1 MPTRR
6 NYYTRIKRELFARF
20 LDESSVV
27 LSLQTQFIR
36 GLRHFFATHC
46 VEAGV
51 KPKALAKIMGH
62 EDFRTTMKFYV
73 DASDLML
80 EEAYDKM

>member
-1 MPTRR
+1 M
-6 NYYTRIKRELFARF
+6 
-20 LDESSVV
+20 
-27 LSLQTQFIR
+27 
-36 GLRHFFATHC
+36 RHFFATHC

-62 EDFRTTMKFYV
+62 EDFRTTMKFCV

-80 EEAYDKM
+80 EDAYDKMYTPSLEKVI